1 MNQSNKDQ
9 SNAQSSSRELSFVPY
24 KQKDEPPRKSGVV
37 RVPFPVE
44 GLHEK
49 QVRLLQHLYRASD
62 WMNPI
67 FIRQVTDRTE
77 GLIDF
82 ILRLLEAAEKEG
94 NDEQLLTALRNYYF
108 VLRLQNGPWSHLP
121 QKNHLLDAPEDAVR
135 QAARSAGLEDQFEKY
150 RELLFD
156 LVPAP
161 AKANFYPEDITEEE
175 LDSLGEAGKQVNTLI
190 RRGPDGRLT
199 MIKNEEYYRE
209 ACREAAGH
217 LREAAALTDDPWF
230 KLYLEARIE
239 ELTTGTE
246 EARRIADALWI
257 KHTNPIDII
266 ISTAIEQYQDGWKNS
281 KGAASAA
288 VMVTNRS
295 MSSLI
300 DTILEKVPQLEKTA
314 PWDLKR
320 EKIDPET
327 LPKLKFVDVLTWS
340 GDYVTSPMTVQA
352 QSLPNDEWL
361 SKNIGTVNMVFT
373 NTTKAVYSLGTGMV
387 AKEFLPGE
395 IITKYGENLALGH
408 QLHGSLHEIG
418 HTTGMLDADHPKNPQ
433 YYFEDE
439 YNSLE
444 ETRAELF
451 GMWAADRLEEWG
463 VLDADV
469 VTASHYSMLASL
481 INTLSFVPDQ
491 AHNKARNMMFH
502 FFKENGAIVVE
513 PAGGD
518 IEGRSKKTAFSLDWE
533 KLGQT
538 VEKMLVLVG
547 NIKSAGDKKAA
558 TRLREQYCFVDPLK
572 DEIEERTKH
581 IPLGRALIFP
591 KLKTG
596 SGKTEGGGTG
606 LELQYPS
613 DFTEQKKF
621 KMKFTLD

>member
-1 MNQSNKDQ
+1 MRQPNKDQ
-9 SNAQSSSRELSFVPY
+9 SNAQSSDREVYFVPY
-24 KQKDEPPRKSGVV
+24 KQKDEPPRRAGVV

-44 GLHEK
+44 GLDEK

-62 WMNPI
+62 CMNSI
-67 FIRQVTDRTE
+67 FIHQVTDRTE

-82 ILRLLEAAEKEG
+82 ILRLIEVAEKEVK
-94 NDEQLLTALRNYYF
+94 DEQLLTAFRNYYF
-108 VLRLQNGPWSHLP
+108 ILRLQNGPWSHLP
-121 QKNHLLDAPEDAVR
+121 QKNHLLDAPEDVVR
-135 QAARSAGLEDQFEKY
+135 AAARSAGLEKEFETYKP
-150 RELLFD
+150 LLFE
-156 LVPAP
+156 LVPVP
-161 AKANFYPEDITEEE
+161 PKANFYPADITEEE
-175 LDSLGEAGKQVNTLI
+175 LDELGEDAKRVNTLI
-190 RRGPDGRLT
+190 RRNSDGGLT
-199 MIKNEEYYRE
+199 VQKNEAYYRE
-209 ACREAAGH
+209 ACGEAAGH

-230 KLYLEARIE
+230 KLYLEARVE
-239 ELTTGTE
+239 ELTSGTE

-266 ISTAIEQYQDGWKNS
+266 ISTAIEQYNDGWKNV

-288 VMVTNRS
+288 VMITNRS
-295 MSSLI
+295 MNSLI
-300 DTILEKVPQLEKTA
+300 DTLLEKVPQLEKTA
-314 PWDLKR
+314 PWELKR
-320 EKIDPET
+320 EEIEPDT

-395 IITKYGENLALGH
+395 IIVKYGEKLARGH
-408 QLHGSLHEIG
+408 QLHGALHEIG

-451 GMWAADRLEEWG
+451 GMWAADRLGEWG
-463 VLDADV
+463 VLDPEV

-481 INTLSFVPDQ
+481 INTLSFIPDQ

-502 FFKENGAIVVE
+502 FFKENGAIVVK
-513 PAGGD
+513 AGKIG
-518 IEGRSKKTAFSLDWE
+518 ETGFSLDWE
-533 KLGQT
+533 NLGPT
-538 VEKMLVLVG
+538 VEKMLALVG
-547 NIKSAGDKKAA
+547 NIKSAGDKMAA
-558 TRLREQYCFVDPLK
+558 TRLRKQYCFVDPLK

-591 KLKTG
+591 ELKTG
-596 SGKTEGGGTG
+596 SGKGF
-606 LELQYPS
+606 ELQYPS

-621 KMKFTLD
+621 TLN